1 MKSRSD
7 WNIIFG
13 PPGTGKTTACMNHI
27 ANLLQDDV
35 DPIRIGYIAFT
46 KKAANEARMR
56 AARDFNFHK
65 DDMPYF
71 RTIHSLCFMQLGI
84 IPSNMM
90 QPNHYRDLGDILGI
104 EVGGNKLNEEIY
116 SLSAPV
122 GDRLL
127 FLDNLARISESSIE
141 DIYDTVVDDDI
152 SIDEL
157 TLVSTSLK
165 KYKDKFKLLDFTD
178 LLEMFI
184 DHGVC
189 PKLHTLIVDEAQD
202 LSKLQWRVVHT
213 LAEHAD
219 NVYAA
224 GDDDQAIYRWAGAS
238 VENFIELQG
247 NKQVLNQSYRVP
259 QEAHKLAKEVLS
271 NIKNRVVKM
280 FNPSEIKGEI
290 YYHFSV
296 DDIDMSQGTW
306 LLLARNSFLLKEYER
321 VVKMNG
327 YEDDERITISTIHG
341 VKGSEAE
348 HVAIMTDMAY
358 RSYKYME
365 RYPDDEHR
373 VFYVALTRA
382 KVSIHIIQ
390 PKSRIY
396 YEI

>member
-1 MKSRSD
+1 M
-7 WNIIFG
+7 
-13 PPGTGKTTACMNHI
+13 
-27 ANLLQDDV
+27 
-35 DPIRIGYIAFT
+35 
-46 KKAANEARMR
+46 
-56 AARDFNFHK
+56 
-65 DDMPYF
+65 
-71 RTIHSLCFMQLGI
+71 
-84 IPSNMM
+84 
-90 QPNHYRDLGDILGI
+90 LGI
-104 EVGGNKLNEEIY
+104 EVGGNKLNDEIY
-116 SLSAPV
+116 SLSAPI

-127 FLDNLARISESSIE
+127 FLDNLARISESSLN

-152 SIDEL
+152 NIDEFR
-157 TLVSTSLK
+157 LVSTSLK

-184 DHGVC
+184 DHGLC

-202 LSKLQWRVVHT
+202 LSKLQWRVVH
-213 LAEHAD
+213 LLADNAEH
-219 NVYAA
+219 VYAA

-247 NKQVLNQSYRVP
+247 DKKILNQSYRVP

-290 YYHFSV
+290 HYHFAV

-306 LLLARNSFLLKEYER
+306 LLLARNTFLLKEYER
-321 VVKMNG
+321 VLKMNG
-327 YEDDERITISTIHG
+327 YEDEDRITISTIHG
-341 VKGSEAE
+341 VKGGEAE